1 METFLNTFAMIVIIS
16 FIIIL
21 LFGLIII
28 NIKLADDYK
37 YKTSLNN
44 KIIKTILLIPP
55 IGILTLIISDLFF
68 DIKQYLS

>member
-28 NIKLADDYK
+28 NIKLANDYK

-44 KIIKTILLIPP
+44 KIIKIVLLIPP

>member
-44 KIIKTILLIPP
+44 KIIKTVLLIPP

>member
-1 METFLNTFAMIVIIS
+1 METFLNTFAMIVIII
-16 FIIIL
+16 FIITL
-21 LFGLIII
+21 LFALIII

-44 KIIKTILLIPP
+44 KLIKIILLIPP

>member
-1 METFLNTFAMIVIIS
+1 METFLNTFAMIVSIS

-21 LFGLIII
+21 LFALIII
-28 NIKLADDYK
+28 NFKLADDYK

>member
-44 KIIKTILLIPP
+44 KIIKIVLLIPP

-68 DIKQYLS
+68 NIKQYLS